1 MAKIKVADYIARFI
15 AEQGVKHVFLVT
27 GGGNLPMVDA
37 IRARKDLQYVATH
50 HEQAAAMA
58 AEAYAR
64 VNENLGVCCVTF
76 GPGATNTLTGVAGA
90 WLDSIPVLFISGQV
104 KREHMATGDLRQ
116 LGVQEVNIIDMVK
129 PITKYAAVVT
139 KAEDISRHLYNAVNV
154 ARMRR
159 PGPVFLDIPS
169 DVQNSY
175 IEESSSDF
183 GCAGVPIKEW
193 DFEEVLRLLR
203 GATRPLIFAGHG
215 ITLAK
220 ARKEFRELVDKL
232 GIPVVTSMLGHDLL
246 PTDHALCIGR
256 PGVFGDRAGNLAV
269 QNADLILSIGV
280 RHGLWNIGYDTKA
293 FGKHA
298 KKIVVDIDAAELGKK
313 TYVPDLAIREHAGVF
328 IDRLLDANFDTKTG
342 AVSHLLWQWVQECR
356 RWKQA
361 YPVNLPEYAAQT
373 DYVNSYH
380 FTTVLSSKL
389 ANDEIIFTGV
399 GTSFTG
405 TLQSIRIKGNQRFH
419 CNVGCAA
426 MGYDLPAAIGA
437 SFAVDKERIVLLTG
451 DGGIMMNL
459 QELQT
464 IAHHKLPIKIFLF
477 NNAGYL
483 AIKNTQNAFY
493 GGRLAAVNED
503 TGLSFPDFSKVATA
517 FGIRYSRIANH
528 QDDMEAKIQEALD
541 YDGPTFVD
549 LTMSPE
555 QPLWPKMQI
564 DTKED
569 GSVAARGLEDMAPLL
584 TRDEFSFNMRHT
596 S

>member
-1 MAKIKVADYIARFI
+1 MAKIKVSDYIARFI
-15 AEQGVKHVFLVT
+15 AQQGVKHVFLVT

-37 IRARKDLQYVATH
+37 IQAREDLTFIATH

-58 AEAYAR
+58 AEAYSR

-116 LGVQEVNIIDMVK
+116 LGVQEVDIISMVK
-129 PITKYAAVVT
+129 PITKYAAVVN
-139 KAEDISRHLYNAVNV
+139 DPNDVIRHLTLAVSV

-175 IEESSSDF
+175 IEDTLPTY
-183 GCAGVPIKEW
+183 GVAGAPTKRW
-193 DFEEVLRLLR
+193 DYMDVLRLL
-203 GATRPLIFAGHG
+203 GQTQRPLIFAGHG

-220 ARKEFRELVDKL
+220 ARKEFRELVERL
-232 GIPVVTSMLGHDLL
+232 EIPVVTSMLGHDLL
-246 PTDHALCIGR
+246 PTDHPLYVGR
-256 PGVFGDRAGNLAV
+256 PGVFGDRAGNLAA
-269 QNADLILSIGV
+269 QNADLIISIGV

-298 KKIVVDIDAAELGKK
+298 KKIVVDIDAAELDKK
-313 TYVPDLAIREHAGVF
+313 TYVPDLAIQEDAGLF
-328 IDRLLDANFDTKTG
+328 IKEFSRIKIEAYSP
-342 AVSHLLWQWVQECR
+342 VLWQWAQECR

-373 DYVNSYH
+373 DFVNSYH
-380 FTTVLSSKL
+380 FTTVLSNKL
-389 ANDEIIFTGV
+389 ADDEIIFTGV

-437 SFAVDKERIVLLTG
+437 SFAAGRKRIVLLTG

-464 IAHHKLPIKIFLF
+464 IAHHQLPIKIFLF

-493 GGRLAAVNED
+493 GGRLAAVDES
-503 TGLSFPDFSKVATA
+503 TGLSFPDFSKVAAA

-528 QDDMEAKIQEALD
+528 QDDMETKIQEALH
-541 YDGPTFVD
+541 YDGPVFVD
-549 LTMSPE
+549 LNMSPD

-564 DTKED
+564 DQKEN
-569 GSVAARGLEDMAPLL
+569 GALVARGLEDMAPLL
-584 TRDEFSFNMRHT
+584 TREEFSFNMRHT
-596 S
+596 Q